1 MAWLF
6 WNEIGRK
13 IIHITLL
20 VVLALYFLIE
30 ERYSKQVALIF
41 LVLLLIIFL
50 ILEYFRLELG
60 WKMPYFSR
68 FIRPK
73 EESRMYGV
81 IYFLSATVIC
91 LAVFDKEIALAALL
105 MTTFGDMIA
114 ALAGRKWGTTI
125 LFRNKTVV
133 GFNAELLVNLI
144 VGFIVLQNIYIIIG
158 MSITA
163 TAVETLVDEVDD
175 NLLIPLFASFV
186 GQIIYFSF

>member
-81 IYFLSATVIC
+81 IYFLSATVIF
-91 LAVFDKEIALAALL
+91 LAVFDKEIARQ
-105 MTTFGDMIA
+105 MT
-114 ALAGRKWGTTI
+114 
-125 LFRNKTVV
+125 V
-133 GFNAELLVNLI
+133 E
-144 VGFIVLQNIYIIIG
+144 IG
-158 MSITA
+158 
-163 TAVETLVDEVDD
+163 
-175 NLLIPLFASFV
+175 
-186 GQIIYFSF
+186 